1 MFRKN
6 AERTTITVKE
16 FLKPDSELKK
26 LKIETRKSTENF
38 DWLLHCFLCGKT
50 CTQDPK
56 QSDRHYASTFEI
68 RNTILRICCQR
79 IEEHRD
85 NEWALQAQRRV
96 YSCIDF
102 VVTEAHYHAACYIRF
117 SARTLAQETE
127 ARKTGSKKN
136 EEIVMLFE
144 QTCMWLENDISI
156 HSVQGFK
163 RKMIEYARKK
173 IKIRSTMLGT

>member
-1 MFRKN
+1 MIDYCIVFCV
-6 AERTTITVKE
+6 ER
-16 FLKPDSELKK
+16 
-26 LKIETRKSTENF
+26 
-38 DWLLHCFLCGKT
+38 HAH
-50 CTQDPK
+50 DPK

-68 RNTILRICCQR
+68 RNTILHICCQK

-85 NEWALQAQRRV
+85 DEWALQVQRRV

-127 ARKTGSKKN
+127 ARKTGRKKN

-144 QTCMWLENDISI
+144 QTCMWLENDINI
-156 HSVQGFK
+156 HSVQEFR
-163 RKMIEYARKK
+163 RKMIEICKEEDKDKIYDARY
-173 IKIRSTMLGT
+173 IK